1 MPGRTPALARLNAKQ
16 LNGLWTVLAAVI
28 LVAGIGG
35 IVLFAA
41 DWLSDGRVE
50 QRAEE
55 LAKEKMAA
63 MAQQPQGDP
72 PAAVRVTPVVQEKL
86 QQRVSV
92 VGRLREIQR
101 ATVASEVEGRVLEVM
116 VDIGDHVTRD
126 ETVIARVD
134 QVWAQLQVEQARADL
149 SAATARSN
157 QTARDLKHQES
168 LSQRGASDPQALDE
182 ARSLAEA
189 EAANVEAYTAAL
201 HRAEETAR
209 RLEIVAPFDGTVTS
223 KHTEVG
229 QWLEPGGAV
238 VEIVSRGAI
247 DAVIDVPEQYISSL
261 SNGQPVDVVIE
272 PLDQTVT
279 GQVVAI
285 NPDGSN
291 AARTYPVKIR
301 IEDPEGLLK
310 VGMSVTARVPIRGE
324 AEYLLVP
331 RDAVAFSN
339 GGAQVWISMTMPG
352 SADAGDAEGGEEAGP
367 PPMPQAMPM
376 DIEVLFGDGERFAI
390 RPLPKMEGMGLSVG
404 IPVVIEGKESLWP
417 TRPLIIVPSGQPMDE
432 LAAPGVAPDAAPAS
446 NAPDDT
452 EAVSSASPPTA
463 DAE

>member
-1 MPGRTPALARLNAKQ
+1 MARLTEKQ

-41 DWLSDGRVE
+41 DWLSNGRVE

-63 MAQQPQGDP
+63 MAQQPQGAP
-72 PAAVRVTPVVQEKL
+72 PAAVRVTPVIQELL

-92 VGRLREIQR
+92 VGRLREVQR
-101 ATVASEVEGRVLEVM
+101 ATVASEVEGRVLEVL

-126 ETVIARVD
+126 KTVIARVD
-134 QVWAQLQVEQARADL
+134 EVWAQLQVEQARADL

-261 SNGQPVDVVIE
+261 SNDQPIDVVIG
-272 PLDQTVT
+272 PLKLTVT
-279 GQVVAI
+279 GKVVAI

-301 IEDPEGLLK
+301 IEDPDGLLK

-324 AEYLLVP
+324 AEYLIVP
-331 RDAVAFSN
+331 RDAVAFSD
-339 GGAQVWISMTMPG
+339 GGAQIWMSMTMPSVGG
-352 SADAGDAEGGEEAGP
+352 SDPGGGDQSGP
-367 PPMPQAMPM
+367 PPMPMAMPM

-390 RPLPKMEGMGLSVG
+390 RPLPKMKGMGLSAG
-404 IPVVIEGKESLWP
+404 IDVVIEGKESLWP
-417 TRPLIIVPSGQPMDE
+417 TRPLIIVPSGPPMDE
-432 LAAPGVAPDAAPAS
+432 AAAQGVTPGTAPVP
-446 NAPDDT
+446 NTPDET
-452 EAVSSASPPTA
+452 KEVSSASPPTP